1 MKQVI
6 EEDVEFRESNNYNF
20 PTPPHT
26 SPYINGEVF
35 YFREDIIHISHP
47 LFTINHFSKTSTMF
61 GDVMKLNPKLKTI
74 SILSLRYERTSITSY
89 WLVC

>member
-20 PTPPHT
+20 PTPHT
-26 SPYINGEVF
+26 SPLVGEVSL
-35 YFREDIIHISHP
+35 YYWIHP
-47 LFTINHFSKTSTMF
+47 QLTINHFSKTSTMF

-74 SILSLRYERTSITSY
+74 SILSLRYERTSTYLIG
-89 WLVC
+89 